1 MIAELLSHLLLT
13 TSVLRIVPVDAAS
26 LEWAAGIGEPSTLF
40 AIPPRNHFASLPR
53 AADRIVAPKKVDLDS
68 YGIVTNAKSA
78 IVVDATSGAV
88 LFSKRP
94 DDPRAIGSIAKL
106 MAVYTFLAADPVLNT
121 KVTIIADDYVGGGR
135 VYVRFD
141 DPIYLY
147 DVLKAALVGSDNTAT
162 KSLAR
167 LSGVS
172 DDEFVVKMN
181 ENAVA
186 LGMTSSYFAD
196 LTGVDVHSVSTARDL
211 TKMLA
216 AAESNPTMAGIM
228 PMSSVT
234 IAQASGY
241 GVTIDATNE
250 LLQSYLNSNTYHI
263 VAGKTGFIP
272 QAGYCLATAVEH
284 DGHRIRVVVLGS
296 DTSNERFVDAKGLAG
311 WAYKTFSWK

>member
-13 TSVLRIVPVDAAS
+13 SSVLRIVPVDATS
-26 LEWAAGIGEPSTLF
+26 LEWAAGVGEASTFFMFPSTNAF
-40 AIPPRNHFASLPR
+40 ATLPR
-53 AADRIVAPKKVDLDS
+53 AADRIVAPKKIDLDS
-68 YGIVTNAKSA
+68 YGIVTNARSA

-94 DDPRAIGSIAKL
+94 DDIRAIGSITKL
-106 MAVYTFLAADPVLNT
+106 MAVYTFLQTNPSINN
-121 KVTIIADDYVGGGR
+121 KVTILPDDYVGGGR

-141 DPIYLY
+141 DPLYIY

-162 KSLAR
+162 ESLAR
-167 LSGVS
+167 LSGMS
-172 DDEFVVKMN
+172 DEDFVVKMN
-181 ENAVA
+181 ENAGA

-196 LTGVDVHSVSTARDL
+196 LTGVDVHSVSTPRDL

-216 AAESNPTMAGIM
+216 AAELNPTMAGIM
-228 PMSSVT
+228 PMSTVT

-241 GVTIDATNE
+241 SVVIDATNE
-250 LLQSYLNSNTYHI
+250 LLQSYLNSDTYHV

-296 DTSNERFVDAKGLAG
+296 DTKVGRFTDAKGLAG